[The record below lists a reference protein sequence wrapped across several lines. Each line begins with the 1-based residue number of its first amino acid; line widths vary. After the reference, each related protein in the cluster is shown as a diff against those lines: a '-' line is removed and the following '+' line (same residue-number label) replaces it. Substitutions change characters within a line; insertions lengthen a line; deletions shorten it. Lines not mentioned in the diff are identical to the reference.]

1 MAPLPTT
8 YARHGAAPPN
18 CSRLLAWRSGP
29 GFGDKVQAE
38 TNLDHLLTA
47 QTQADARNGFDTL
60 MAATAAGL
68 RLPPPGTARSGY
80 VTALTDFRTAGLD
93 LRDNQVNA
101 ALIVTENGITAD
113 QKASTILT
121 TQVETCRH

>member
-1 MAPLPTT
+1 
-8 YARHGAAPPN
+8 
-18 CSRLLAWRSGP
+18 
-29 GFGDKVQAE
+29 
-38 TNLDHLLTA
+38 
-47 QTQADARNGFDTL
+47 
-60 MAATAAGL
+60 MAATAVGL